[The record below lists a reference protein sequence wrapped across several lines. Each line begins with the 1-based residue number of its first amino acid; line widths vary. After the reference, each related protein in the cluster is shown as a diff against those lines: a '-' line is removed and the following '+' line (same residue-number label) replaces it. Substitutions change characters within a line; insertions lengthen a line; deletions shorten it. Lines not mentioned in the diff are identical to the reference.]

1 MVDQTDNMLVYGD
14 GYGPDLF
21 GQVYH
26 TPVSTLW
33 FRLSG
38 IGNTDYVNLAPWFQC
53 VYSVHYSINYDKSG
67 AANTFSVQISGTYPT
82 NCGPVVIF
90 HDPVGHGT
98 LSGTIYDFEVI
109 GHKAEYGTAFN
120 P

>member
-1 MVDQTDNMLVYGD
+1 MVNQTDNMIVYGD
-14 GYGPDLF
+14 GYGPDLY

-26 TPVSTLW
+26 TPVSTMW

-38 IGNTDYVNLAPWFQC
+38 INNTDYVNLTPWFQC
-53 VYSVHYSINYDKSG
+53 VYSVHYSINSDKSG
-67 AANTFSVQISGTYPT
+67 AANAFSVQISGVYPN

-90 HDPVGHGT
+90 HDPATVV
-98 LSGTIYDFEVI
+98 SGLIYDFEVI
-109 GHKAEYGTAFN
+109 GHKPEYGTAFN

>member
-1 MVDQTDNMLVYGD
+1 MVDQTDNMMVYGD

-26 TPVSTLW
+26 TPVSQLW

-38 IGNTDYVNLAPWFQC
+38 ISSGDYVNLSGWFQC
-53 VYSVHYSINYDKSG
+53 VYSVHASPNSDRAGSGYDISII
-67 AANTFSVQISGTYPT
+67 ISGTYPT
-82 NCGPVVIF
+82 NCGPIIIF
-90 HDPVGHGT
+90 DR
-98 LSGTIYDFEVI
+98 LSGVHNIHDFQAI
-109 GHKAEYGTAFN
+109 GHKAEYGRAFN